1 MPNVSALP
9 ASSLHPALSQVSAL
23 VLAGGLGSRLRP
35 VVADVPKVLAPVRG
49 RPYLAW
55 LLDQLAD
62 AGITH
67 VVLCTG
73 YRGDLVQA
81 AFGNRYRTLSLDYSQ
96 EESPLGT
103 GGALRLALPLARS
116 ATILAMNGDS
126 YCDVDLPT
134 YYGRH
139 SAGNL
144 QGSLLLTE
152 VADTSRYGR
161 VEVAPDGRIA
171 GFQEKGAAQGRG
183 WINAGVY
190 LLSTDWLGELPT
202 DQPISLERDL
212 LPCWIPRGLGS
223 FACPGRFID
232 IGTPE
237 SFAATEAFFAGL
249 SADADVPRAA
259 AG

>member
-1 MPNVSALP
+1 MPHVSASRVAAVSP
-9 ASSLHPALSQVSAL
+9 AFSRTSAL
-23 VLAGGLGSRLRP
+23 VLAGGLGSRLRS
-35 VVADVPKVLAPVRG
+35 VVSDVPKVLAPVRG

-81 AFGNRYRTLSLDYSQ
+81 AFGKRYRALSIEYSQ
-96 EESPLGT
+96 EHAPLGT

-116 ATILAMNGDS
+116 ATIVALNGDS
-126 YCDVDLPT
+126 YCDVELQT
-134 YYGRH
+134 YYARH
-139 SAGNL
+139 VTSKRH
-144 QGSLLLTE
+144 GSLLLTE

-161 VEVAPDGRIA
+161 VDVAPDGRIA
-171 GFQEKGAAQGRG
+171 GFQEKGAAKGPG

-190 LLSTDWLGELPT
+190 LLAADWLAELPVG
-202 DQPISLERDL
+202 DPISLERDL
-212 LPCWIPRGLGS
+212 LPRWIPRGLGS

-249 SADADVPRAA
+249 TAEAAAPHAA